1 MHSLITVY
9 ADRSTLAKYV
19 MIMKPAKFDKKS
31 SIIRIFC
38 VSFQVPK
45 EIFESH
51 IA

>member
-19 MIMKPAKFDKKS
+19 MIMKPTKFDKKR
-31 SIIRIFC
+31 SIIHTFC

-45 EIFESH
+45 EISKSH